1 MKKVIS
7 LVLVLVMVLTM
18 LAGCASKPAES
29 PTEAPEAPTDT
40 PAETPTE
47 APSGNEGQSTAGV
60 CWYNFGDTF
69 IANARNTLNE
79 VAAADGSIKLTDAD
93 SLNDV
98 ATQTSNMNNFYT
110 QGVDYLVLNNINTN
124 AISEIVAQAK
134 EKDTTII
141 FANTNS
147 PSDEDFAS
155 YDKVYHVS
163 SVATQSGTIIGEA
176 LAEYWK
182 AHPEADRNGN
192 GKLDYVM
199 LLGIQGHYDTT
210 VRAEYSV
217 QALHDAGIETELVQE
232 TICEYQRAI
241 AQNQVQSILQARKD
255 DVEAIIA
262 CNDDMALGAIEA
274 LKAAGFFADENS
286 YIPVV
291 GVDAT
296 QLGVEAVKD
305 GTMLATALNNPV
317 ILGESIYKLMQLLDE
332 GKELTQENVGID
344 GTTVVDHHINI
355 NYVAI
360 TADNLEDAA
369 Y

>member
-1 MKKVIS
+1 MKKI
-7 LVLVLVMVLTM
+7 LCVL
-18 LAGCASKPAES
+18 LALSMCAGITACGGS
-29 PTEAPEAPTDT
+29 T
-40 PAETPTE
+40 
-47 APSGNEGQSTAGV
+47 APSAAPSTGSTAEASSAAAPAGKQSVAGV

-69 IANARNTLNE
+69 IANARNTLNQ
-79 VAAADGSIKLTDAD
+79 AAQTDGAIKVNDAD
-93 SLNDV
+93 SLNDA

-155 YDKVYHVS
+155 FDRVYHVS
-163 SVATQSGTIIGEA
+163 SVATQSGTIIGEQ
-176 LAEYWK
+176 LAKYWK
-182 AHPEADRNGN
+182 EHPEADRNGN

-210 VRAEYSV
+210 VRSEYSV
-217 QALHDAGIETELVQE
+217 QALKDAGIEVNLVQE
-232 TICEYQRAI
+232 AICQYQRNE
-241 AQNQVQSILQARKD
+241 AQNQVASILQARKD

-274 LKAAGFFADENS
+274 LKASGFFKDEAS

-296 QLGVEAVKD
+296 QLGVEAIKD
-305 GTMLATALNNPV
+305 GTLLGTALNNPV
-317 ILGESIYKLMQLLDE
+317 ILGNSIYQLMKLLDE
-332 GKELTQENVGID
+332 GKELTQENLGMEGVSVEG
-344 GTTVVDHHINI
+344 HHINI
-355 NYVAI
+355 NYVGI
-360 TADNLEDAA
+360 TKDNIEDAS